1 MHRPL
6 THRRSLARALL
17 LTASLGSLTA
27 APARA
32 QGAGSLGQVGQIWQF
47 IQQIQQW
54 EGSLTNLDQLKND
67 IFGSVNY
74 NDVAQQLLG
83 RAGDYGLK
91 LAGIDV
97 KGLIGTLTGWQAKVN
112 EIRQGIVDR
121 AGSVV
126 SLAFL
131 DPQERGT
138 RQEGTLAV
146 NQNLA
151 QDRYTSAQ
159 IIADAGKKASQNV
172 QDVADGAA
180 YVEQSKKTVDE
191 TKGRADQSAQNA
203 SALTQAAMDAQST
216 REATQIMVR
225 AQAELITSSAYNA
238 TALTTGLSQQVR
250 ETQVTNKQLSE
261 LVNGM
266 LRDRT
271 AKAQEALQQV
281 RARQQEAQDAGDQVQ
296 SIIGT
301 AADGISSAMGGDPS
315 DLDSND
321 MF

>member
-1 MHRPL
+1 MHRRTPE
-6 THRRSLARALL
+6 RRPFACALL
-17 LTASLGSLTA
+17 LGVALGSLSA
-27 APARA
+27 APAQA
-32 QGAGSLGQVGQIWQF
+32 LNQGSLGQVGQVWQF

-54 EGSLTNLDQLKND
+54 VKSLSNLDQLKND

-97 KGLIGTLTGWQAKVN
+97 KGLLGTLSGWQAKVN

-126 SLAFL
+126 NLAFL
-131 DPQERGT
+131 DPQEKGT

-180 YVEQSKKTVDE
+180 YVEESKKTVDE

-203 SALTQAAMDAQST
+203 VTLTQAAMDAQST
-216 REATQIMVR
+216 REATQVMVR

-281 RARQQEAQDAGDQVQ
+281 RARQQEAQDAGDQMQ

-315 DLDSND
+315 DLDTND